1 MNTTSLAERI
11 RIESQI
17 LGFVREALL
26 VAMHAPIDPDS
37 AEQWC
42 ERSRFLTESFR
53 RHVERLFRIKWE
65 VDDRPLVLEAERPAV
80 VDDLADIEAQQR
92 QLLAE
97 LNLLTGEA
105 HDLSPDNPSNL
116 HAFRQRMI
124 GFMERFDDLSTLES
138 KIWMDTFQ
146 IDIGGEG

>member
-1 MNTTSLAERI
+1 MSATTLAERI

-26 VAMHAPIDPDS
+26 VAMNAPIEPDTS
-37 AEQWC
+37 EQWC
-42 ERSRFLTESFR
+42 ERCRFLMESFR
-53 RHVERLFRIKWE
+53 RHVDRLFRIKWE
-65 VDDRPLVLEAERPAV
+65 IDDRHLVLEAERPAV
-80 VDDLADIEAQQR
+80 VDDLAEIEALQR
-92 QLLAE
+92 KLLAE

-105 HDLSPDNPSNL
+105 LGLSTDNPANL
-116 HAFRQRMI
+116 HAFRQRLI
-124 GFMERFDDLSTLES
+124 GFIERFDDQRSLES